1 MIPGG
6 RNGRAAPGPHPD
18 RMAVCPP
25 VPDMD
30 DKKPI
35 YPREGGFS
43 LIEIRLASIGQL
55 FDPLDPA
62 PIAERSLDW
71 KSEEYIVGSARD
83 LPAGEPLKLVL
94 YLPPA
99 DLASPDAAQIASAI
113 RNYFD
118 YRVTMAARNLR
129 HLWREGRLTLA
140 IGFGSLFICI
150 GLRQLIFAFAP
161 GPLLYIVAE
170 SLLILGWVAMW
181 RPVQLFLYEWW
192 PLRRDRATFAK
203 LRDMPVELRPAPAPA
218 ALPQLK

>member
-1 MIPGG
+1 
-6 RNGRAAPGPHPD
+6 
-18 RMAVCPP
+18 MASE
-25 VPDMD
+25 
-30 DKKPI
+30 KPI
-35 YPREGGFS
+35 YPREAGFS
-43 LIEIRLASIGQL
+43 LIEIRLGGIGQL

-62 PIAERSLDW
+62 PLAERSLDW

-83 LPAGEPLKLVL
+83 LPAAEPLKLIL

-99 DLASPDAAQIASAI
+99 ALASADAAKAAPAI

-118 YRVTMAARNLR
+118 YRVAMAARGLR

-140 IGFGSLFICI
+140 IGFAFLFICI
-150 GLRQLIFAFAP
+150 SLRQLILTM
-161 GPLLYIVAE
+161 GPATLPRIVAE

-192 PLRRDRATFAK
+192 PLRRDRAIFIR

-218 ALPQLK
+218 A

>member
-1 MIPGG
+1 
-6 RNGRAAPGPHPD
+6 
-18 RMAVCPP
+18 MAYR
-25 VPDMD
+25 
-30 DKKPI
+30 KPI

-43 LIEIRLASIGQL
+43 LIEIRLAGIGQL

-62 PIAERSLDW
+62 PLAERSLDW

-83 LPAGEPLKLVL
+83 LPPSEPLKLVL

-99 DLASPDAAQIASAI
+99 EIASVDAANVASAV

-118 YRVTMAARNLR
+118 YQVDTAARGLR

-140 IGFGSLFICI
+140 IGFAFLFICI
-150 GLRQLIFAFAP
+150 SLRQLIFAFAP
-161 GPLLYIVAE
+161 GTLPHIVAE

-192 PLRRDRATFAK
+192 PLRRDRDIFAR
-203 LRDMPVELRPAPAPA
+203 LRDMPVELRPAPGLA
-218 ALPQLK
+218 A

>member
-1 MIPGG
+1 
-6 RNGRAAPGPHPD
+6 
-18 RMAVCPP
+18 MAYR
-25 VPDMD
+25 
-30 DKKPI
+30 KPI

-43 LIEIRLASIGQL
+43 LIEIRLAGIGQL

-62 PIAERSLDW
+62 PLAERSLDW

-83 LPAGEPLKLVL
+83 LPPSEPLKLVL

-99 DLASPDAAQIASAI
+99 EIASVDAANVASAV

-118 YRVTMAARNLR
+118 YRVDTAARGLR

-140 IGFGSLFICI
+140 IGFAFLFICI
-150 GLRQLIFAFAP
+150 SLRQLIFAFAP
-161 GPLLYIVAE
+161 GTLPHIVAE

-192 PLRRDRATFAK
+192 PLRRDRDIFAR
-203 LRDMPVELRPAPAPA
+203 LRDMPVELRPAPGLA
-218 ALPQLK
+218 A